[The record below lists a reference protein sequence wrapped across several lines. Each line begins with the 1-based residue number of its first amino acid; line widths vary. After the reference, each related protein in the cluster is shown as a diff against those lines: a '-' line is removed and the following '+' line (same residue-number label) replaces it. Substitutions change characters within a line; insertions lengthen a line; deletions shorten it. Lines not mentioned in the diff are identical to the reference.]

1 MHARPRPGCLQP
13 LPPRPAAHRHKGGRA
28 SGTVRM
34 RSTSRS
40 LASSSALA
48 MGRIPSDSR
57 SSPSTRTSAWLQG
70 QGRLQLRPGTS
81 AGGKGGGRGTAATK
95 GSPHIIQ
102 PQACHPSHTAVPKAV
117 QFHSKGAGVW
127 PRTPPHQGTHV
138 MSSFRRGRAGSSRVR
153 GAAAQGT
160 KAGLPLATSS
170 LVVGAAKAARQ
181 QGACMG
187 GWGQVWTDPAR
198 RARLLQLAVQLWTRH
213 AAQPLAPL
221 AALAGAS
228 PSRRGPHLSG
238 VPMPGSQAERPGS
251 SCAGQRDHVRAPPG
265 APAPSMCHQ
274 NHNVKQGQVIEST
287 NLDDDPPRCAFPGVA
302 WICRGGMRDLA
313 TPSSRRSKLEA
324 RGRGGSMRS
333 ICASESLHSPH
344 AWRSWRTKS
353 A

>member
-1 MHARPRPGCLQP
+1 MLPAAEQAPAKAQGSSAWLRMPCFGSSPRAAAAAWTALGAPGFHPASTPLPPHSAPTPLHARSIALLPLGLLCCLGLFVHVLAQFHQPAWHEEVGRRGLFSCTLLVALNRRGRRPVHPGPCPASSLLQETECLPRPCQASNTRMHARPRPGCLQP

-187 GWGQVWTDPAR
+187 GWG
-198 RARLLQLAVQLWTRH
+198 
-213 AAQPLAPL
+213 
-221 AALAGAS
+221 
-228 PSRRGPHLSG
+228 
-238 VPMPGSQAERPGS
+238 
-251 SCAGQRDHVRAPPG
+251 
-265 APAPSMCHQ
+265 
-274 NHNVKQGQVIEST
+274 
-287 NLDDDPPRCAFPGVA
+287 
-302 WICRGGMRDLA
+302 
-313 TPSSRRSKLEA
+313 
-324 RGRGGSMRS
+324 
-333 ICASESLHSPH
+333 
-344 AWRSWRTKS
+344 
-353 A
+353 